1 MSKLTNHH
9 HNEQVKDQLFY
20 SKIHNGIAANSSQK
34 LIPIFELSSKND
46 HAPRHADVVKDN
58 IQSKNHK
65 IEEISGKLSAISPDE
80 IQLQKNNE
88 SNEMPPPMYI
98 IVFEFLLVISIWA
111 IATIMLTI
119 NGSADGFNVTTTIG
133 GLGLGQFF
141 GILTSTLVTA
151 DTTIKTFI
159 IKKPKM
165 FNWLFVGLFFQ
176 PFGSS
181 FAWFLWC
188 NLSGTPNTDMTI
200 LSAML
205 PLQLLIPIGHGVCY
219 LNEKL
224 NGVKIF
230 GICVMMLSAVMLSCD
245 ITSLISGTNNND
257 TNNQEKAMPAFSI
270 ITFASALT
278 IWGINYTSIGA
289 YRKSHVSTSVNIY
302 TKINLRRVCIF

>member
-1 MSKLTNHH
+1 
-9 HNEQVKDQLFY
+9 
-20 SKIHNGIAANSSQK
+20 
-34 LIPIFELSSKND
+34 
-46 HAPRHADVVKDN
+46 
-58 IQSKNHK
+58 
-65 IEEISGKLSAISPDE
+65 
-80 IQLQKNNE
+80 
-88 SNEMPPPMYI
+88 
-98 IVFEFLLVISIWA
+98 
-111 IATIMLTI
+111 
-119 NGSADGFNVTTTIG
+119 
-133 GLGLGQFF
+133 
-141 GILTSTLVTA
+141 
-151 DTTIKTFI
+151 
-159 IKKPKM
+159 
-165 FNWLFVGLFFQ
+165 
-176 PFGSS
+176 
-181 FAWFLWC
+181 
-188 NLSGTPNTDMTI
+188 MTI

-230 GICVMMLSAVMLSCD
+230 GICAMILSAVMLSCD